1 MFRKYPIWI
10 AVIAISVFFTYKVLR
25 PFSLDVAVASNFHR
39 LFIQRGSAQ
48 RLEYNNN
55 GVDLSSIKG
64 HDICSRN
71 SSYRSDLSMTS
82 PRHSKLRVI
91 QRERDDAVHVAIAA
105 VNGFNVTKTTGGDL
119 FVLWAEQVEGDGCTS
134 GHVVD
139 HNNGTYSGYI
149 ELFWT
154 GRSIIKAKLASTIEN
169 FCIRR
174 QAITKYG
181 DSAFVTKEPQGIQT
195 TFKNKMQEVEE
206 TRCGNRYPLVGYK
219 HVCNFTKLNDDSP
232 WYCGAP
238 VSRQLNCSTVHNFKK
253 LFSTTFKDILSPI
266 ERNRIA
272 NDIEHRELNAIT
284 VMAKSPVKTNTTPC
298 HKLPKEMS
306 WTDDSQSAGFYLNKT
321 WHNLN
326 CNNTITFQSHSYQTC
341 LINKTLVLLGDSTTR
356 QYLDYFV
363 TEVLKFPKID
373 LKKYSIHHSPIEF
386 KNFGIHIIHKIHE
399 MPFYSA
405 GFPAT
410 GITSE
415 ATEINT
421 LAKSDIPGKDIV
433 IVAHYCVHLHSLS
446 SELFRFKIR
455 RLADSIKNLLEVKPD
470 ANVFIKGPHV
480 FFLNR
485 KWFDVRISFNQK
497 NIIFD
502 EFEDL
507 RTKVI
512 YLDVWSITAAH
523 NSEELHPNDPS
534 LTSQIQHF
542 MSYLCSN

>member
-1 MFRKYPIWI
+1 
-10 AVIAISVFFTYKVLR
+10 
-25 PFSLDVAVASNFHR
+25 
-39 LFIQRGSAQ
+39 
-48 RLEYNNN
+48 
-55 GVDLSSIKG
+55 
-64 HDICSRN
+64 
-71 SSYRSDLSMTS
+71 
-82 PRHSKLRVI
+82 
-91 QRERDDAVHVAIAA
+91 
-105 VNGFNVTKTTGGDL
+105 
-119 FVLWAEQVEGDGCTS
+119 
-134 GHVVD
+134 
-139 HNNGTYSGYI
+139 
-149 ELFWT
+149 
-154 GRSIIKAKLASTIEN
+154 
-169 FCIRR
+169 
-174 QAITKYG
+174 
-181 DSAFVTKEPQGIQT
+181 
-195 TFKNKMQEVEE
+195 
-206 TRCGNRYPLVGYK
+206 
-219 HVCNFTKLNDDSP
+219 
-232 WYCGAP
+232 
-238 VSRQLNCSTVHNFKK
+238 
-253 LFSTTFKDILSPI
+253 
-266 ERNRIA
+266 
-272 NDIEHRELNAIT
+272 
-284 VMAKSPVKTNTTPC
+284 
-298 HKLPKEMS
+298 MS
-306 WTDDSQSAGFYLNKT
+306 WADDSQITGFYLNKT

-326 CNNTITFQSHSYQTC
+326 CKNTITFQSHSYQTC
-341 LINKTLVLLGDSTTR
+341 LKNKTLVLLGDSTTR
-356 QYLDYFV
+356 QYLVYFV

-373 LKKYSIHHSPIEF
+373 LKKYSVHHSPIEF

-497 NIIFD
+497 NIIFE

-523 NSEELHPNDPS
+523 NIVRNCILTIHHLPVRYNTLCRICARISITFVPYHARIPAPPPPPPPTHTPLGKSQVAIGFLRNSCTDPPREA
-534 LTSQIQHF
+534 I
-542 MSYLCSN
+542 